1 MKRLQPNTFMM
12 RLLRRSI
19 ILLYLLAGFYA
30 FGGTHAQEITISLES
45 VELKKAIVETE
56 KQTVL
61 RFLYNEATIPAD
73 KKVNIQARKMPVN
86 EFLFRM
92 FQGTGVQYKIME
104 NNLVVLTAPGTTMS
118 VLAERQVEGR
128 VTDEAGNPLSGASVL
143 VKGTQQGTVT
153 DANGNFTLKVPDNGT
168 IQISAVG
175 YETQDI
181 ATAGRTDF
189 NIVLKQRVQT
199 QEQIVV
205 IGYGTARK
213 KDLTG
218 SSVSIKGSDIA
229 NLPVL
234 TATQAI
240 QGRAAGVQVVNSGAP
255 GSAPTVRI
263 RGTGSILG
271 GVEPLYVVDGII
283 TTDIRNINAADILT
297 VDILKDAASTA
308 IYGARAANGV
318 VLITTRAGTSGK
330 LKVKYDGQVGARL
343 MTHAVDMSGPNLFAL
358 YSNDA
363 AQSPVISSADI
374 TGSTYWYDELT
385 RPALFNNHTISVNG
399 GKKKY
404 RFYASGGYLNDNG
417 ILLDNNYLRYTIRF
431 NQEFAATSKLKFGNN
446 INYSHYKSENKPFS
460 LFSTAYV
467 AAPIFEPYN
476 TDGSFG
482 NTTKSDVGNPM
493 ATLKTTNNRSW
504 GDRLQFSLW
513 GDYKILKNLSFR
525 SSFGIDLEQNLGH
538 NYVPVYKTFTATGQ
552 EAGQRVERSSLTYTR
567 DSLYHWTWDN
577 FLTYDLKLGSNSKL
591 KLVGGHTA
599 ERRDGWRNTATRVNV
614 ANDENEW
621 VLNFAD
627 TTGGQENVRLP
638 TFSYFRRESWF
649 VRANYTLL
657 DRYLINVTVRRD
669 ASSNFPE
676 SKRWG
681 TFPSIGVGWV
691 LSDEAF
697 MSGNKTFDVLKL
709 RASYGLVGNDAIA
722 PGQFAIIPTERLWA
736 YWGDTR
742 LNGATVLGIKD
753 PNLQWEVVKEF
764 NIGLDFAMFDRRL
777 TGEID
782 YYNKLATKALYTIPL
797 PSVGFGSSLL
807 TNAADVLNRGV
818 EIALGWTEDLN
829 QNFRYSIRGNITFNH
844 NEVKNIGLGKALYD
858 GSLNNGYLATITDVG
873 LPIGSFYVYKTD
885 GIYQTQAEVDASTHL
900 PTAQA
905 GDFRIVDMN
914 SDKVID
920 EKDRVAVGSAQPK
933 YYYGIN
939 GSVNWKKWDF
949 ALDLFGSG
957 GNKVYNAKKGLRYGG
972 NYNIEYEVANNRWQP
987 GSGEKKYPRAFN
999 GTQPPLDYFVEDGS
1013 FLRVNNISV
1022 GYNFATAKWKHF
1034 DKLRIYA
1041 SAQNPFILTPY
1052 TGFTPE
1058 MPGSPL
1064 ASGIELNIYPVSAT
1078 YILGV
1083 NLQFR

>member
-1 MKRLQPNTFMM
+1 MKRFQPDTKLMW
-12 RLLRRSI
+12 LLRRSI
-19 ILLYLLAGFYA
+19 ILFNLLAGIYA

-45 VELKKAIVETE
+45 VELKKAIIETE
-56 KQTVL
+56 KQTFL
-61 RFLYNEATIPAD
+61 RFLYNESTIPAD

-86 EFLFRM
+86 EFLARM
-92 FQGTGVQYKIME
+92 FQGTGVEFKIME
-104 NNLVVLTAPGTTMS
+104 NNLVVLIVPGT
-118 VLAERQVEGR
+118 AAANAADRQIQGR
-128 VTDEAGNPLSGASVL
+128 VTDEAGNPISGASVL

-153 DANGNFTLKVPDNGT
+153 DGTGNFSVKVPDNA
-168 IQISAVG
+168 IIVISAVG
-175 YETQDI
+175 YDAQEVSV
-181 ATAGRTDF
+181 AGRTDF

-205 IGYGTARK
+205 IGYGSARK

-218 SSVSIKGSDIA
+218 SSVSIKGTDIA

-283 TTDIRNINAADILT
+283 TTDIRNINATDILT

-318 VLITTRAGTSGK
+318 VLITTRAGTSDK
-330 LKVKYDGQVGARL
+330 VKVKYDGQVGVRQ
-343 MTHAVDMSGPNLFAL
+343 MTHAVKMSGPNLFAI

-363 AQSPVISSADI
+363 AQSPVVASADI

-385 RPALFNNHTISVNG
+385 RPALFNNHTVSVNG

-404 RFYASGGYLNDNG
+404 KFYASGGYLSDNG
-417 ILLDNNYLRYTIRF
+417 ILLDNNYKRYTIRF

-446 INYSHYKSENKPFS
+446 IGFSHYTSENKPYS
-460 LFSTAYV
+460 LFSTAYI
-467 AAPIFEPYN
+467 AAPIFNAYN
-476 TDGSFG
+476 SNGTFG
-482 NTTKSDVGNPM
+482 NTTKSDVGNPI

-525 SSFGIDLEQNLGH
+525 SSFGIDLEQNEGH

-552 EAGQRVERSSLTYTR
+552 EAGQKVERSSLTYIH
-567 DSLYHWTWDN
+567 DSAYHWTWDN
-577 FLTYDLKLGSNSKL
+577 FLTYDLKLGTSSKL

-599 ERRDGWRNTATRVNV
+599 ERRNGWRNTATRVNV
-614 ANDENEW
+614 GPDESQW
-621 VLNFAD
+621 VLNFTD

-638 TFSYFRRESWF
+638 ALSYFRRESWF
-649 VRANYTLL
+649 LRANYTLL
-657 DRYLINVTVRRD
+657 DRYLVNVTIRRD

-676 SKRWG
+676 SKRWC
-681 TFPSIGVGWV
+681 TFPSIGLGWV
-691 LSDEAF
+691 ISDEAF
-697 MSGNKTFDVLKL
+697 MKNSKVFDVLKL
-709 RASYGLVGNDAIA
+709 RASYGLVGNDAVA

-742 LNGATVLGIKD
+742 INGATVLGIKD

-782 YYNKLATKALYTIPL
+782 LYNKLATKALYTIPL
-797 PSVGFGSSLL
+797 PNVGFGNSLL

-818 EIALGWTEDLN
+818 EFALGWSEELN
-829 QNFRYSIRGNITFNH
+829 KNFRYSIRGNITFNH

-858 GSLNNGYLATITDVG
+858 GSLNNGYLATITDIG
-873 LPIGSFYVYKTD
+873 LPIGSFYVYKTN
-885 GIYQTQAEVDASTHL
+885 GIYQTQAEIDASTHL
-900 PTAQA
+900 PTTQP

-933 YYYGIN
+933 FYYGLN

-949 ALDLFGSG
+949 GLDLFGSG

-972 NYNIEYEVANNRWQP
+972 NYNIEYDVAINRWQP
-987 GSGEKKYPRAFN
+987 GNGQNKYPRAFN
-999 GTQPPLDYFVEDGS
+999 GTQPPTDYFVEDGS
-1013 FLRVNNISV
+1013 FLRINNVTV
-1022 GYNFATAKWKHF
+1022 GYSFGTAKWKYF
-1034 DKLRIYA
+1034 DKLRLYA

-1064 ASGIELNIYPVSAT
+1064 ASGIELNIYPISAT
-1078 YILGV
+1078 YLLGV

>member
-1 MKRLQPNTFMM
+1 
-12 RLLRRSI
+12 
-19 ILLYLLAGFYA
+19 
-30 FGGTHAQEITISLES
+30 
-45 VELKKAIVETE
+45 
-56 KQTVL
+56 
-61 RFLYNEATIPAD
+61 
-73 KKVNIQARKMPVN
+73 
-86 EFLFRM
+86 
-92 FQGTGVQYKIME
+92 
-104 NNLVVLTAPGTTMS
+104 
-118 VLAERQVEGR
+118 
-128 VTDEAGNPLSGASVL
+128 
-143 VKGTQQGTVT
+143 
-153 DANGNFTLKVPDNGT
+153 
-168 IQISAVG
+168 
-175 YETQDI
+175 
-181 ATAGRTDF
+181 
-189 NIVLKQRVQT
+189 
-199 QEQIVV
+199 
-205 IGYGTARK
+205 
-213 KDLTG
+213 
-218 SSVSIKGSDIA
+218 
-229 NLPVL
+229 
-234 TATQAI
+234 
-240 QGRAAGVQVVNSGAP
+240 
-255 GSAPTVRI
+255 
-263 RGTGSILG
+263 
-271 GVEPLYVVDGII
+271 
-283 TTDIRNINAADILT
+283 
-297 VDILKDAASTA
+297 
-308 IYGARAANGV
+308 
-318 VLITTRAGTSGK
+318 
-330 LKVKYDGQVGARL
+330 
-343 MTHAVDMSGPNLFAL
+343 
-358 YSNDA
+358 
-363 AQSPVISSADI
+363 
-374 TGSTYWYDELT
+374 
-385 RPALFNNHTISVNG
+385 
-399 GKKKY
+399 
-404 RFYASGGYLNDNG
+404 
-417 ILLDNNYLRYTIRF
+417 
-431 NQEFAATSKLKFGNN
+431 
-446 INYSHYKSENKPFS
+446 
-460 LFSTAYV
+460 
-467 AAPIFEPYN
+467 
-476 TDGSFG
+476 
-482 NTTKSDVGNPM
+482 
-493 ATLKTTNNRSW
+493 
-504 GDRLQFSLW
+504 
-513 GDYKILKNLSFR
+513 
-525 SSFGIDLEQNLGH
+525 
-538 NYVPVYKTFTATGQ
+538 
-552 EAGQRVERSSLTYTR
+552 
-567 DSLYHWTWDN
+567 
-577 FLTYDLKLGSNSKL
+577 
-591 KLVGGHTA
+591 
-599 ERRDGWRNTATRVNV
+599 
-614 ANDENEW
+614 
-621 VLNFAD
+621 
-627 TTGGQENVRLP
+627 
-638 TFSYFRRESWF
+638 
-649 VRANYTLL
+649 L

-987 GSGEKKYPRAFN
+987 GSGENKYPRAFN